1 MSRTIRRMPLALI
14 TIILTVL
21 LLFSCLLGLKLG
33 YLSVSLSGI
42 VSILASH
49 LLGSAL
55 PSDIA
60 MGIADAVWDL
70 RLPRILLALAVG
82 MGLSL
87 SGMLMQAM
95 FRNPMSDPYI
105 MGVSSGASLGAASAV
120 FFGAGAAFGVSAIGC
135 GAFLG
140 ALALSLILAI
150 AAGRVAPG
158 DSSYL
163 LIFGAALAAVC
174 GGITSV
180 LVYIGANATG
190 MDVTLYWL
198 MGSVSFAKLLPTL
211 SVLAIV
217 LAFIV
222 FFLYTDKDPE
232 SDAGRGGNCCPAGAA
247 APPFSASLPGDE
259 CTPDGKSGDAG
270 GTDRLRRSSGAAWLP
285 DGHGGGSQEAPA
297 CIRSFGGIDDGLGG
311 YLRTDTDPRC
321 GYSFGC
327 QLISD
332 RCACISGDAHPAFVS
347 FWRRR
352 GMNISVNHV
361 SAGYGGKQVLKD
373 VSISFESGQ
382 LTGIIGPNGCGKST
396 LLKCIY
402 RLLSPWSGDI
412 RIGDTVLK
420 DLPYRESAKRVAVL
434 AQHHAAGFDFDVEEV
449 VLMGR
454 TPYKGITEGNNRED
468 RDIAHRAMRET
479 GVETLAEQSFSFLSG
494 GEQQR
499 VMLARALTQETPC
512 LILDEPTNHLD
523 ITYQLQ
529 IMDLV
534 SSRHLTV
541 LAAIHDLNIAAMYCD
556 KIAAMKHG
564 ELVAFGRPE
573 EVLTEER
580 IWELY
585 HVKAEVFPR
594 KDGRPAVIF
603 ERGAVV

>member
-1 MSRTIRRMPLALI
+1 MSRTFRRMPLALI
-14 TIILTVL
+14 TTILTVL

-70 RLPRILLALAVG
+70 RLPRILLALSVG

-87 SGMLMQAM
+87 SGMVMQAM

-163 LIFGAALAAVC
+163 LIFGAALAAIC

-180 LVYIGANATG
+180 LVYIGANATRG
-190 MDVTLYWL
+190 GCD
-198 MGSVSFAKLLPTL
+198 A
-211 SVLAIV
+211 VLADG
-217 LAFIV
+217 LCFLRQTPADAFCSRHRACFHH

-259 CTPDGKSGDAG
+259 CAPDGKSGDAG

-297 CIRSFGGIDDGLGG
+297 CIRSFGRTDDGLGR

-468 RDIAHRAMRET
+468 RDIAHRAMQET

-580 IWELY
+580 IWDRY

-603 ERGAVV
+603 ERGAIV